1 MLAGFDFWCVA
12 AGEIAVHFGSGVFRF
27 AAEFFRERNNLA
39 AARFYVVERARGNI
53 AHEHFFK
60 RHGFGA
66 ELQTVGIGL
75 FFAAVLVLDGVGQP
89 KSGLPL

>member
-39 AARFYVVERARGNI
+39 ATRFYVVERTCGDI

-60 RHGFGA
+60 CHGFGA
-66 ELQTVGIGL
+66 ELQAVGIGL
-75 FFAAVLVLDGVGQP
+75 FFAAVLVLDRVGQP